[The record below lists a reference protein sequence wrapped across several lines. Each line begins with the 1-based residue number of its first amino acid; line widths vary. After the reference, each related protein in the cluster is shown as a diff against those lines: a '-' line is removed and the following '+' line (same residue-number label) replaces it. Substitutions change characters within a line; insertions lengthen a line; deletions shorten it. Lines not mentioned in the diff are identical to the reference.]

1 MVLGRIFPKIT
12 NFYLDGSPSEAEIVY
27 PDKVRRVHIRL
38 GGQEEQI
45 TAGPE
50 GVIYITK
57 GYPSV
62 LQIKWALKLQKKKFL
77 PYFKFFEVASL
88 AYPDVSARLSQQDS
102 EFVHSSLL
110 EGSYPVRYRIIRSG
124 RRKNTQI
131 AYESGTLVVRC
142 PTRLTD
148 FEVELELQKSAGKV
162 IQFLEKMRL
171 SSPSAEKEPAPAK
184 AVSTIRLADGAEIQ
198 IIWQPGKRKS
208 ISISMPNSEQLLVKY
223 PTRSSREKVM
233 GWVLSQQAWIQKK
246 RQKSLG
252 KEDSN
257 RAFFEKLFSEQEI
270 VLLDVKRKVRV
281 SGVRKE
287 SGVFDDEVVL
297 WIRDA
302 NISREQFLE
311 VLVKTLKKW
320 ALTALQEEFE
330 QKLAQM
336 GPFRYPYRKFFLTSA
351 KTRWGSCSSRG
362 HIRIH
367 WNAVFVTKAERE
379 YLYTHEAAHLT
390 EMNHSARFWQL
401 VELHCPDYKRAKAM
415 LHSRTLGFL

>member
-1 MVLGRIFPKIT
+1 MVLDRIFPKIT

-27 PDKVRRVHIRL
+27 SDKVRRVHIRL

-57 GYPSV
+57 GRPSV

-77 PYFKFFEVASL
+77 PYFKFFEAASL
-88 AYPDVSARLSQQDS
+88 VYPDVSERFSQRDA
-102 EFVHSSLL
+102 EFIHRSVL
-110 EGSYPVRYRIIRSG
+110 EGSYPVRYRIVRSG

-131 AYESGTLVVRC
+131 AYEGGILMVLC
-142 PTRLTD
+142 PARLTD
-148 FEVELELQKSAGKV
+148 FEVELELQKSAGEIV
-162 IQFLEKMRL
+162 QFLEKMRRGA
-171 SSPSAEKEPAPAK
+171 STVEKEPTSAG
-184 AVSTIRLADGAEIQ
+184 AVNSIRLADGAEVQ

-208 ISISMPNSEQLLVKY
+208 ISISMPNSEQVLVKY
-223 PTRSSREKVM
+223 PARISRGKVM
-233 GWVLSQQAWIQKK
+233 SWVLSQQEWIQKK

-252 KEDSN
+252 KEDIN
-257 RAFFEKLFSEQEI
+257 RVFFEKLFSEHEI

-281 SGVRKE
+281 SSVRKE
-287 SGVFDDEVVL
+287 SGVFDDEIVL
-297 WIRDA
+297 WIKDA

-311 VLVKTLKKW
+311 VLVKTIKKW

-330 QKLAQM
+330 LKLALM

-367 WNAVFVTKAERE
+367 WNAVFVTKPERD

-390 EMNHSARFWQL
+390 EMNHSSRFWQL
-401 VELHCPDYKRAKAM
+401 VEVHCPDYKRARTM

>member
-12 NFYLDGSPSEAEIVY
+12 NFYLDGSPSEAEITY
-27 PDKVRRVHIRL
+27 PDKVRRVLIQL

-57 GYPSV
+57 GYPSA

-77 PYFKFFEVASL
+77 PFFKFFEAASL
-88 AYPDVSARLSQQDS
+88 AYPDVSARSSRQDS
-102 EFVHSSLL
+102 EFVHDSLL
-110 EGSYPVRYRIIRSG
+110 EGSHPVRYRIVRSG

-131 AYESGTLVVRC
+131 TYESGSLVVCC

-148 FEVELELQKSAGKV
+148 FEVELELQKSAAKI
-162 IQFLEKMRL
+162 IQFLEKMRRG
-171 SSPSAEKEPAPAK
+171 SHSAEKEPALAK
-184 AVSTIRLADGAEIQ
+184 ASSTIRLADGAEIQ

-208 ISISMPNSEQLLVKY
+208 ISISMQNSEQLLVKY
-223 PTRSSREKVM
+223 PTRTSREKVM

-252 KEDSN
+252 KEDTN
-257 RAFFEKLFSEQEI
+257 RAFFEKLFSDQEI
-270 VLLDVKRKVRV
+270 TLLDVRRKVRV
-281 SGVRKE
+281 SSVRKE

-297 WIRDA
+297 WIKDA

-311 VLVKTLKKW
+311 VLVKTVKKW

-330 QKLAQM
+330 LKLAQM

-351 KTRWGSCSSRG
+351 KTRWGSCNSRG

-367 WNAVFVTKAERE
+367 WEAVFVTKAERD

-390 EMNHSARFWQL
+390 EMNHSSRFWML
-401 VELHCPDYKRAKAM
+401 VAQHCPDYKQARAM
-415 LHSRTLGFL
+415 LHSRTLGLL